1 MSCELVNNVCQKC
14 YGADLSRREEIISLG
29 IAVGIIA
36 AQSLGEPGTQL
47 TMRTFHTGGVAGE
60 EDDIVQGLP
69 KVKQTLD
76 NIKPKKEEKT
86 TLARSEGVI
95 SEIGQK
101 VIKQIDSNGQEINY
115 PLPDKSIANV
125 QVGAKVFPG
134 TKLTLGRIDLEEY
147 LAIAG
152 RNLCQNYI
160 KKGVQ
165 KVYYNQGIDIDEKHI
180 EIFARQMLSKVEI
193 TESGDSDYLIGD
205 IVDYQQAEKI
215 NKSLIAE
222 QKKPLQFKNII
233 SSLKA
238 LASYP
243 NSFLA
248 GISFQNTSK
257 SLINYSL
264 YQPIDYLRAPKEN
277 LIAGQL
283 VPVGSGFKE
292 REKYHKKLSSKNESF
307 S

>member
-1 MSCELVNNVCQKC
+1 MTKNKNAFPNKKFVV
-14 YGADLSRREEIISLG
+14 LSLE
-29 IAVGIIA
+29 
-36 AQSLGEPGTQL
+36 
-47 TMRTFHTGGVAGE
+47 
-60 EDDIVQGLP
+60 
-69 KVKQTLD
+69 
-76 NIKPKKEEKT
+76 EEKNLLKT
-86 TLARSEGVI
+86 
-95 SEIGQK
+95 
-101 VIKQIDSNGQEINY
+101 
-115 PLPDKSIANV
+115 
-125 QVGAKVFPG
+125 AK
-134 TKLTLGRIDLEEY
+134 E
-147 LAIAG
+147 
-152 RNLCQNYI
+152 
-160 KKGVQ
+160 
-165 KVYYNQGIDIDEKHI
+165 
-180 EIFARQMLSKVEI
+180 KVEI
-193 TESGDSDYLIGD
+193 TESGDSDYLISD

-233 SSLKA
+233 SSLKD

-248 GISFQNTSK
+248 GISFQNTLK

-264 YQPIDYLRAPKEN
+264 YQPIDYLQTPKEN